1 MKCDAKCIIFGC
13 VLMLVVILM
22 LTSASVVTPYART
35 MSTLDEHAYE
45 GFVTVDSIKNHVKAA
60 KDALKDFSVDVSNNA
75 EFSKLRTVFTETAD
89 KIVAMISN
97 EEVNEKDGAT
107 QKKKDEKESFTNLN
121 GTDYASVDP
130 QTIDVFSI
138 AVGSPT
144 CVNKSSG
151 LSNSMGSLC
160 LTDDMKAMLQTRG
173 GNSTGGDSQI
183 GGK

>member
-45 GFVTVDSIKNHVKAA
+45 GFVTVDSIKTDIKTA
-60 KDALKDFSVDVSNNA
+60 KDALMDFSVDVSNNA

-107 QKKKDEKESFTNLN
+107 QKKESFTNLN

>member
-1 MKCDAKCIIFGC
+1 
-13 VLMLVVILM
+13 
-22 LTSASVVTPYART
+22 
-35 MSTLDEHAYE
+35 MSTLDEHTYE
-45 GFVTVDSIKNHVKAA
+45 GFVTVDSIKTDIKTA
-60 KDALKDFSVDVSNNA
+60 KDALMDFSVDVSNNA

-89 KIVAMISN
+89 KIVAMISS

-107 QKKKDEKESFTNLN
+107 QKKESFTNLN